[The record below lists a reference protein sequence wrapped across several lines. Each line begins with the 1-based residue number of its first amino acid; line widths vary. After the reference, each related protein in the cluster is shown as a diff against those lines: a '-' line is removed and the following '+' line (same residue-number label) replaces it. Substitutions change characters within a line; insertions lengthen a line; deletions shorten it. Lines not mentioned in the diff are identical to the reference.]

1 MRRVKH
7 KKVNLNRKNR
17 GVYTGKHQD
26 EPVRMQLF
34 IYNDSQFEEF
44 VDITLEKA
52 KDEIEK
58 ASKKDVVVWLNI
70 HGLSN
75 AELIKNIGNIVA
87 VEDYVVQDILNINS
101 RPRIEDLDNNLFF
114 NIKSILAQTIDGI
127 QVEQISFLLKGN
139 LLVSF
144 QEKKSD
150 FFTEIRERIRKKT
163 GMIRRKKNDYL
174 LYLLLDAVMENFFIS
189 LENYENKLDE
199 TLTIAK
205 DSSNIE
211 VLKEIEQSR
220 DDLYFLKR
228 SILPLRDALYNLK
241 NFAQDEIF
249 EGLNKKNYNFFSRL
263 HQKALELLEQIDYN
277 MNSIESATNIFFSIQ
292 TQKMNMIM
300 KTLTIVSVI
309 FIPLTFVVGVYGMNF
324 DNMPELHYKNGYYAV
339 MIIMGLIALF
349 MVAYFKKKDWF

>member
-1 MRRVKH
+1 MKRSKY
-7 KKVNLNRKNR
+7 KKVNFNRKTK
-17 GVYTGKHQD
+17 GIYTGKHQD

-34 IYNDSQFEEF
+34 VYDDGHFEEF
-44 VDITLEKA
+44 VDISLEKA
-52 KDEIEK
+52 KDVIEK
-58 ASKKDVVVWLNI
+58 ASNKDVVVWLNI
-70 HGLSN
+70 HGLSD
-75 AELIKNIGNIVA
+75 AVLIRDVGNIVD
-87 VEDYVVQDILNINS
+87 VEDYVIQDILNINS

-114 NIKSILAQTIDGI
+114 NIKSILAQNANGI

-150 FFTEIRERIRKKT
+150 FFAEIRERIRKKT
-163 GMIRRKKNDYL
+163 GMVRRKKNDYL

-249 EGLNKKNYNFFSRL
+249 EGLSKQNYNFFLRL
-263 HQKALELLEQIDYN
+263 HQKTLELLEQIEYN

-292 TQKMNMIM
+292 SQKMNMIM

-324 DNMPELHYKNGYYAV
+324 ENMPELKTHNGYYVV
-339 MIIMGLIALF
+339 MIFMGVIAF
-349 MVAYFKKKDWF
+349 SMVGYFKRKKWF